1 MTAEASPLSS
11 SETLQIP
18 YPRIAAFVRQVTHD
32 VRNNLNSLDLQ
43 AAYATELIT
52 DPEAAAEVKRLR
64 AIIQTS
70 ARQLQALSANFQ
82 SSTPH
87 LISYEA
93 SILIEDLRERLDK
106 TFPEPDGAQQVKWH
120 VELGNEQVEIDVE
133 MFFSALTELFR
144 NAFQF
149 RGNGGE
155 IDVYVGTE
163 QGQFFLEI
171 CEKKPAPP
179 TSPEHW
185 GEEPFV
191 SGRRSGYGLGLFRV
205 RRSVSAHQGNLSFS
219 YDSSRTLLKS
229 RVTLPLATSS

>member
-1 MTAEASPLSS
+1 MTVEASSTISP
-11 SETLQIP
+11 ETLQIP

-82 SSTPH
+82 NSTPH
-87 LISYEA
+87 MVPYQA
-93 SILIEDLRERLDK
+93 AILIEDLRERLAK
-106 TFPEPDGAQQVKWH
+106 TFPDTAGNVVWH
-120 VELGNEQVEIDVE
+120 VELGDQQVEVDVE
-133 MFFSALTELFR
+133 MYFGALTELFR

-149 RGNGGE
+149 NGHNGNIE
-155 IDVYVGTE
+155 VWVGVE
-163 QGQFFLEI
+163 EGQFVVELSER
-171 CEKKPAPP
+171 KPAPP
-179 TSPEHW
+179 TPPERW

-191 SGRRSGYGLGLFRV
+191 TSRRSGYGLGLFRV
-205 RRSVSAHQGNLSFS
+205 RRSVSAHQGAISFS
-219 YDSSRTLLKS
+219 YDSSRALLKS
-229 RVTLPLATSS
+229 RVALPLATST

>member
-1 MTAEASPLSS
+1 MTIEASPGASPDA
-11 SETLQIP
+11 LQIP

-87 LISYEA
+87 LVQYQA
-93 SILIEDLRERLDK
+93 SILIEDLRDRLAK
-106 TFPEPDGAQQVKWH
+106 TFPETAGDVTWQ
-120 VELGNEQVEIDVE
+120 VELGEEQVEIDVE
-133 MFFSALTELFR
+133 MYFSAVMELFR

-149 RGNGGE
+149 RGNGAK
-155 IDVYVGTE
+155 IAAYVGMDRDE
-163 QGQFFLEI
+163 FVVEI
-171 CEKKPAPP
+171 CETKPAPA
-179 TSPEHW
+179 TDPEHW
-185 GEEPFV
+185 GEQPFV
-191 SGRRSGYGLGLFRV
+191 SSRRSGYGLGLFRV
-205 RRSVSAHQGNLSFS
+205 RRSVAAHGGNLSFS

-229 RVTLPLATSS
+229 RVTLPVATST

>member
-1 MTAEASPLSS
+1 MPVEASPVGV

-87 LISYEA
+87 MVKYQA
-93 SILIEDLRERLDK
+93 AILIEDLRERLGEP
-106 TFPEPDGAQQVKWH
+106 FPETAGEVTWK
-120 VELGNEQVEIDVE
+120 VELGDEQVEVDVE
-133 MFFSALTELFR
+133 MFFGAVTEL
-144 NAFQF
+144 
-149 RGNGGE
+149 
-155 IDVYVGTE
+155 
-163 QGQFFLEI
+163 
-171 CEKKPAPP
+171 
-179 TSPEHW
+179 
-185 GEEPFV
+185 
-191 SGRRSGYGLGLFRV
+191 
-205 RRSVSAHQGNLSFS
+205 
-219 YDSSRTLLKS
+219 
-229 RVTLPLATSS
+229 

>member
-1 MTAEASPLSS
+1 MAVEAPTSGVP
-11 SETLQIP
+11 ETLQIP

-87 LISYEA
+87 MVTYQA
-93 SILIEDLRERLDK
+93 SILIEDLRDRLAK
-106 TFPEPDGAQQVKWH
+106 TFPETAGDVTWN
-120 VELGNEQVEIDVE
+120 VELGDEQVEVDVE
-133 MFFSALTELFR
+133 MFFSAVTELFR

-149 RGNGGE
+149 RGNGGK
-155 IDVYVGTE
+155 IDVYVGIE
-163 QGQFFLEI
+163 EGQFELEI
-171 CEKKPAPP
+171 CEKKPAPATP
-179 TSPEHW
+179 PEHW

-191 SGRRSGYGLGLFRV
+191 SSRRSGYGLGLFRV
-205 RRSVSAHQGNLSFS
+205 RRSVSAHRGTLSFS
-219 YDSSRTLLKS
+219 YDSSRTVLKS
-229 RVTLPLATSS
+229 RVALPVATST

>member
-1 MTAEASPLSS
+1 MTVEATAGVSP
-11 SETLQIP
+11 ETLQIP
-18 YPRIAAFVRQVTHD
+18 FPRIAAFVRQVTHD

-87 LISYEA
+87 LIAYQA
-93 SILIEDLRERLDK
+93 SILIEDLRERLAK
-106 TFPEPDGAQQVKWH
+106 TFAETAGEVTWTVD
-120 VELGNEQVEIDVE
+120 LGREQVEVDVE
-133 MFFSALTELFR
+133 MFFGALTELFR

-149 RGNGGE
+149 RGNGAK
-155 IDVYVGTE
+155 IDVHVGTE
-163 QGQFFLEI
+163 EGQFVIELREP
-171 CEKKPAPP
+171 KPAPATP
-179 TSPEHW
+179 PEHW

-191 SGRRSGYGLGLFRV
+191 SSRRSGYGLGLFRV
-205 RRSVSAHQGNLSFS
+205 RRSVSAHGGNLTFS
-219 YDSSRTLLKS
+219 YDSARGVLEI
-229 RVTLPLATSS
+229 RVTLPLATST